1 MNKQD
6 IYRGA
11 SGVAG
16 SVVEPK
22 LKLAVLKR
30 VKKLKKLR
38 RRQRLWGAAGV
49 TFAVVASAPLLY
61 CLITG
66 ALPAISFG
74 DTIYIADGWAVLVG
88 CVFVGWL
95 GSMLFYGQYRRD
107 KDKYDK
113 IRAGAVSLLQ
123 EAAPICE
130 CKWYPCT
137 CKDDLIRELSEKF
150 DINLSY

>member
-1 MNKQD
+1 MNR
-6 IYRGA
+6 IPCREA
-11 SGVAG
+11 SDLPG
-16 SVVEPK
+16 SAVESK
-22 LKLAVLKR
+22 LKLSVLKR

-38 RRQRLWGAAGV
+38 RRQRLWGGAGV
-49 TFAVVASAPLLY
+49 TFALLASTPLLY
-61 CLITG
+61 CLVTG

-74 DTIYIADGWAVLVG
+74 DTVYIADEWAALAG

-95 GSMLFYGQYRRD
+95 GSMLFYGQFRRD

-113 IRAGAVSLLQ
+113 IRAGAVAQ
-123 EAAPICE
+123 MQDAAPICE

-137 CKDDLIRELSEKF
+137 CKDDLIREMNEKF